1 MPKVTYNHP
10 DGTQDVLNVPVGTS
24 VMQAAIANGIDGIVA
39 ECGGS
44 MMCATCHVYVDPG
57 QLDRLPPISTIE
69 NDMLDQTA
77 SDRRPN
83 SRPLWQT
90 NSGAG
95 RKTGPC
101 CTEWSYRWLR
111 SLLPWSRS
119 CARRPAQA

>member
-44 MMCATCHVYVDPG
+44 MMCATCHVYVDPS
-57 QLDRLPPISTIE
+57 QLDRLPPISSIE

-77 SDRRPN
+77 SERRPN
-83 SRPLWQT
+83 SRLSCQLVATPEFECLVVQT
-90 NSGAG
+90 PDS
-95 RKTGPC
+95 
-101 CTEWSYRWLR
+101 
-111 SLLPWSRS
+111 
-119 CARRPAQA
+119 QI